1 MSSLVC
7 FFFFKQK
14 TAYEMRISDWSSDVC
29 SSDLAVVEPGALPAQ
44 RPAAR
49 LAGDVVGAVARDEDM
64 RLGLERQDAGVFE
77 EDERLANRFAGHG
90 PVLGRA
96 EQLVAARVSARRR
109 LARVEQAPA
118 LLDAP
123 DATHGGGEPTHAE
136 RAGLPLGAGASG

>member
-1 MSSLVC
+1 
-7 FFFFKQK
+7 
-14 TAYEMRISDWSSDVC
+14 MRISDWSSDVC
-29 SSDLAVVEPGALPAQ
+29 SSDLLDAELPGALPAQ

-64 RLGLERQDAGVFE
+64 RLGLERQDAGAFE

-109 LARVEQAPA
+109 LARVEQAQA
-118 LLDAP
+118 LLDAQEDRKRKRQNSSP
-123 DATHGGGEPTHAE
+123 K
-136 RAGLPLGAGASG
+136 